1 MEAILANI
9 VSIKAEIRDRIGEP
23 ASRWF
28 DIRLCIAVSILG
40 FGDWY
45 VISIDLKIS
54 EVLMNRGFDSG
65 EIGEFCEKRR
75 VFKFEKLGVTWK
87 LQLQATTCL
96 DFEFESGTVGV
107 ITH

>member
-1 MEAILANI
+1 
-9 VSIKAEIRDRIGEP
+9 
-23 ASRWF
+23 
-28 DIRLCIAVSILG
+28 
-40 FGDWY
+40 
-45 VISIDLKIS
+45 
-54 EVLMNRGFDSG
+54 MNRGFDSG